1 MSRSDAP
8 HTISSSVRRPV
19 SPLLGAIAFLAFYL
33 AVDFAASAVST
44 GTMPLPGA
52 PADEVYE
59 YFSANTGASIL
70 TGVLQTLSVLGLA
83 VVVAGPVT
91 RAGRASG
98 GRRRG
103 ALIAGTTAVA
113 AMLVS
118 SGLAITSGVV
128 ADSASVDT
136 VVALRNAGFYSGG
149 VVHVVA
155 LGLFVLAV
163 TRIRGWTRPVRVMG
177 RIAGVPSVLSIASL
191 LWFYASPLLPA
202 GRVLSMVC
210 LVVAGV
216 SLVRGR
222 TPAPD
227 RAEA

>member
-8 HTISSSVRRPV
+8 QTMSPIRRKPV

-33 AVDFAASAVST
+33 AVDFASSAVST
-44 GTMPLPGA
+44 GTMPLPGD

-59 YFSANTGASIL
+59 YFTANTTASIL
-70 TGVLQTLSVLGLA
+70 TGGLQTLSVLGLA
-83 VVVAGPVT
+83 VVVVGPAT
-91 RAGRASG
+91 RAGRSV

-103 ALIAGTTAVA
+103 AVFAGATAVA

-118 SGLAITSGVV
+118 SGLAVTSGVI
-128 ADSASVDT
+128 AESASVDT
-136 VVALRNAGFYSGG
+136 VVALRDAAFYSGG

-163 TRIRGWTRPVRVMG
+163 TRIKGWTRPVRVMG
-177 RIAGVPSVLSIASL
+177 WIAGVPAVLSIASL
-191 LWFYASPLLPA
+191 LWFYASPLLPL

-222 TPAPD
+222 TPAAD
-227 RAEA
+227 RPEA